1 MKNFLDYLKETQK
14 TYEFK
19 VKIANSDPTNQIATL
34 KERMAAYVV
43 ESIGEIKRLPIMET
57 QIDFPSQKNAEIFVF
72 EVALQYPVMADQLR
86 VLIAE
91 SLNVPAALVSVV
103 PSSHPEELWRNKEG
117 ELREY
122 VQGED
127 VLTKPLPDASPEQ
140 KAASKAYA
148 GAETILK
155 ELNKA
160 PKFEIAGKEKAEN
173 KTTNDLPQGKTSPV
187 KGK

>member
-1 MKNFLDYLKETQK
+1 MKNFLEYLKETQK

-19 VKIANSDPTNQIATL
+19 VKIANADPSDQIKVL

-43 ESIGEIKRLPIMET
+43 ESVSDVKTLPIQET
-57 QIDFPSQKNAEIFVF
+57 QIDFPSHKNAEIFVF
-72 EVALQYPVMADQLR
+72 EVKLQYPVMADQLR

-91 SLNVPAALVSVV
+91 TLNIPAACVSAV
-103 PSSHPEELWRNKEG
+103 PSSHPEELWRNNEG

-122 VQGED
+122 KQGDD
-127 VLTKPLPDASPEQ
+127 VLTKPLPDATPEQ
-140 KAASKAYA
+140 KAASKAYS

-160 PKFEIAGKEKAEN
+160 PKFEIAGNESADS
-173 KTTNDLPQGKTSPV
+173 KTTNDLPEGKTSPV
-187 KGK
+187 QGK

>member
-19 VKIANSDPTNQIATL
+19 VKIANSDPTSQIAVL

-43 ESIGEIKRLPIMET
+43 ESISDVKTLPIMET
-57 QIDFPSQKNAEIFVF
+57 QIDFPSHKNAEIFVF
-72 EVALQYPVMADQLR
+72 EVKLQYPVMADQLR

-91 SLNVPAALVSVV
+91 SMNIPAACVGVV
-103 PSSHPEELWRNKEG
+103 PSAHPEELWRNNEG

-127 VLTKPLPDASPEQ
+127 VLTKPLPDATPDQ

-155 ELNKA
+155 ELNKS
-160 PKFEIAGKEKAEN
+160 PKFEIAGSEKADS
-173 KTTNDLPQGKTSPV
+173 KTTNELPQDNKSPV
-187 KGK
+187 QGK

>member
-1 MKNFLDYLKETQK
+1 MKNFLEYLKETQK

-19 VKIANSDPTNQIATL
+19 VKVANFDPKTQIATL
-34 KERMAAYVV
+34 KDRMAAYVV
-43 ESIGEIKRLPIMET
+43 ETISEVKTLPIMET
-57 QIDFPSQKNAEIFVF
+57 HIDFPSQKNAEVFVF
-72 EVALQYPVMADQLR
+72 EVTLKYPVMADQLR

-91 SLNVPAALVSVV
+91 SMNVPAACVNVV
-103 PSSHPEELWRNKEG
+103 PSSHPEELWRNNEG

-122 VQGED
+122 AQGDD
-127 VLTKPLPDASPEQ
+127 VLTKPLPDATPEQ

-160 PKFEIAGKEKAEN
+160 PKFEIAGTDSTSA
-173 KTTNDLPQGKTSPV
+173 KTTNELPQGTKSPV
-187 KGK
+187 QGK